1 MKCYFCEKNSIEQS
15 YLGKLVMFILIM
27 LVSTISFGAKLGTI
41 KGLSKLSNYNE
52 LKDVD
57 VSDITTLKIIN
68 GIPRQPGK
76 GFSGVAVLYLDG
88 KIIGLSTIKNG
99 KNFKIGCGKLLLIGY
114 EPLREY
120 IYGKVE
126 YGTDDIGFGIYQNGD
141 ELIYGNGSKEDMTE
155 IEKKYNIELLKK
167 ECTGYFVLDLKTGEY
182 QGGLSENEQ
191 DEILSDKKISD
202 TMLPTEQFLD
212 TNGKTIVNYEIDNW
226 MEN

>member
-1 MKCYFCEKNSIEQS
+1 MKR
-15 YLGKLVMFILIM
+15 KLNFWKII
-27 LVSTISFGAKLGTI
+27 LVSFVVL
-41 KGLSKLSNYNE
+41 LSLMSLLVASTVIYIIYHIVSWWGPSR
-52 LKDVD
+52 DVFERQKEKY
-57 VSDITTLKIIN
+57 TLKVI
-68 GIPRQPGK
+68 GK
-76 GFSGVAVLYLDG
+76 ATYDG
-88 KIIGLSTIKNG
+88 TPTETTNIFFYETKR
-99 KNFKIGCGKLLLIGY
+99 GCGKLLLIGY

-155 IEKKYNIELLKK
+155 IEKKYSIELLKK

-202 TMLPTEQFLD
+202 TMLPTGQFLD

>member
-1 MKCYFCEKNSIEQS
+1 MKR
-15 YLGKLVMFILIM
+15 KLNFWKII
-27 LVSTISFGAKLGTI
+27 LVSFVVL
-41 KGLSKLSNYNE
+41 LSLMSLLVASTVIYIIYHIVSWRGPSR
-52 LKDVD
+52 DVFERQKEKY
-57 VSDITTLKIIN
+57 TLKVI
-68 GIPRQPGK
+68 GK
-76 GFSGVAVLYLDG
+76 ATYDDTPTETTDIFFYE
-88 KIIGLSTIKNG
+88 TIKNG

-155 IEKKYNIELLKK
+155 IEKKYSIELLKK

-191 DEILSDKKISD
+191 DEILSDEKISD